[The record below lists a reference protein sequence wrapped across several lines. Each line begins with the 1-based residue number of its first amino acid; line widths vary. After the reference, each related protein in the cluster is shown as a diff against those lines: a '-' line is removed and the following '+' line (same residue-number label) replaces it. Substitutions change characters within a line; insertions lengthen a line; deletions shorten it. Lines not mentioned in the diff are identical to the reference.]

1 MHRRVTNNQP
11 EADRTLD
18 RIDRVVRPVALYFGG
33 FVVIAL
39 TLLTVIQVGFRYV
52 LNSPIDGAD
61 DLAQLLLVAVVAFSV
76 AQSGRTGGQVA
87 VEILGTIGGPK
98 TIRWTDILVKS
109 LGVVMLVVL
118 ALKLID
124 NGNHAADFGEATLTL
139 LISFGPFFYLLAF
152 GMALYA
158 LVLIVEIYVNLC
170 GRSVP
175 HQSETMNDK

>member
-11 EADRTLD
+11 EADRALD

-39 TLLTVIQVGFRYV
+39 TLLTVVQVGFLYV
-52 LNSPIDGAD
+52 LNSPINGAD
-61 DLAQLLLVAVVAFSV
+61 DLAQLLLVSVVAFSV

-87 VEILGTIGGPK
+87 VEILGTIGGPNM
-98 TIRWTDILVKS
+98 TRWTDILVKV
-109 LGVVMLVVL
+109 LGVVILVIL
-118 ALKLID
+118 TLKLID

-158 LVLIVEIYVNLC
+158 VVLVFEIYVHLC
-170 GRSVP
+170 GRPVD
-175 HQSETMNDK
+175 HQSQSINHQ